1 MKFIYE
7 NRVQLKTAVFWD
19 VLSCSPLELYQ
30 HSEAWSTSN
39 ITLEDWGSMFLQN
52 VHTILS
58 NCKALYHSIVCNHCF
73 ENLRL
78 WC

>member
-39 ITLEDWGSMFLQN
+39 ITLED
-52 VHTILS
+52 
-58 NCKALYHSIVCNHCF
+58 
-73 ENLRL
+73 
-78 WC
+78 